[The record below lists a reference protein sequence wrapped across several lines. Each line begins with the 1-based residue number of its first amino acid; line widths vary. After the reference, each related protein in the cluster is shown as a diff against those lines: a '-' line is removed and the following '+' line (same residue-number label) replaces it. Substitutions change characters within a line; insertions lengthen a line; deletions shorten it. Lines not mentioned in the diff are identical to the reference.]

1 MKDEKDLHQATTPI
15 MSNLNEHFERA
26 RRAEPPLRK
35 DDVSSVL
42 SEKLE
47 QRRQREIAHARTSG
61 LSKYVFL
68 SGFGH
73 FLPTLP
79 RKGWIMFFA
88 LLTSS
93 IVAITLMLPQ
103 SPQQVSP
110 QTTPAL
116 PKAHLSKGQTPSI
129 PYQTVVRTTSPKP
142 RTFAH
147 TAKQNTPAPTSVAAL
162 VDSLPAPYDVIHVD
176 EEPFIEIADLM
187 KKVVYPEVAKK
198 LGLEGK
204 VNVRALVMPDGSI
217 SPRSFVEYSE
227 VNLFDSSALKAMFA
241 TTWKPAERGGKRVP
255 CWVSVPLHFRLNE
268 RIGTNAVKK
277 AQMLALTDEELK
289 KIGVEQDAKG
299 VLQVLGWDKARRE
312 INQIKVSIYA
322 AITPKLM
329 PDSVFGNY
337 VANLRKQGKDKLAH
351 DWEWAQY
358 ARGKYKLR
366 GLLKDSILNPDESSL
381 IGIVSAQQSE
391 EAKFY
396 AQLRERA
403 RSLSM
408 PRLVTDGHNYRY
420 YLDLSDMPRVKMF
433 FDAHQQ
439 IDTFVMRAKAMKV
452 DSATIQDS
460 IRAKLGLVQDMIKQ
474 KFSNKDFQVERDEY
488 EQEKSDINKLIGIR
502 IPSTTARSEGDE
514 YLLWY
519 DPTPEF
525 IALLPE
531 RYRVA
536 LGREVAAAEKYAT
549 RCDIPTEAEKKAVA
563 GYFDSW
569 RACDG
574 VLKIT
579 SIYPNPADIQSTVR
593 FRLAEARTI
602 TLTVHSLNGERL
614 AILEPTPLLAA
625 GEHELPLN
633 FTGRNVG
640 VYLLALTTDKGETAI
655 MRVMIV
661 R

>member
-1 MKDEKDLHQATTPI
+1 
-15 MSNLNEHFERA
+15 
-26 RRAEPPLRK
+26 
-35 DDVSSVL
+35 
-42 SEKLE
+42 
-47 QRRQREIAHARTSG
+47 
-61 LSKYVFL
+61 
-68 SGFGH
+68 
-73 FLPTLP
+73 
-79 RKGWIMFFA
+79 
-88 LLTSS
+88 
-93 IVAITLMLPQ
+93 
-103 SPQQVSP
+103 
-110 QTTPAL
+110 
-116 PKAHLSKGQTPSI
+116 
-129 PYQTVVRTTSPKP
+129 
-142 RTFAH
+142 
-147 TAKQNTPAPTSVAAL
+147 
-162 VDSLPAPYDVIHVD
+162 
-176 EEPFIEIADLM
+176 
-187 KKVVYPEVAKK
+187 
-198 LGLEGK
+198 
-204 VNVRALVMPDGSI
+204 
-217 SPRSFVEYSE
+217 
-227 VNLFDSSALKAMFA
+227 MFA

-255 CWVSVPLHFRLNE
+255 CWVSIPFHFRLND
-268 RIGTNAVKK
+268 RVGTNAVKK
-277 AQMLALTDEELK
+277 AQMLTLTDEELK

-312 INQIKVSIYA
+312 ISQMKVSIYA

-420 YLDLSDMPRVKMF
+420 YLDLSDMPRVKMW
-433 FDAHQQ
+433 FDAHKQ
-439 IDTFVMRAKAMKV
+439 IDTFILRAKAMNV
-452 DSATIQDS
+452 DSTTIQDS
-460 IRAKLGLVQDMIKQ
+460 IRARLSLVADMVKH
-474 KFSNKDFQVERDEY
+474 KFPKKDFQVEREEY
-488 EQEKSDINKLIGIR
+488 EQEKSDISKLIGIR

-531 RYRVA
+531 RYRVE